1 MHPTTMPELDR
12 AVQYLDVLV
21 WMAPDADMGW
31 QVLMGNPKE
40 LLGLPPSE
48 LEHYAADADW
58 PGLRCQ
64 DANLR
69 QRLLLNARTQG
80 EACSQYTLARNGRLE
95 WLEERVVYRDN
106 GWHGLIR
113 RLPPSPINTMELP
126 PALDE
131 LTRRLFESMP
141 DRIFIARRE
150 APGEPFRYVYGNPAL
165 LDALRLS
172 PRQWNGHRPEDVF
185 TPSVGQRL
193 QSRYA
198 ECEQLGQPRGY
209 DETMRRGHREHI
221 WHTVLTRLDNSQDPA
236 MPFLVGLARDHTEL
250 NTAKRSAANA
260 HRRLRHLLETS
271 PAVLYACDSQPPW
284 TLNYISRNLSQL
296 LGLDTDAE
304 RINLRERVHP
314 DDEARLLTWLEAFT
328 HHQRKRRA
336 LRYRLRHAD
345 GYYLTV
351 QNEARVSRPVREGA
365 APELVGTL
373 LDVSREAELLARLE
387 IMTER
392 IPGLIF
398 QFRRAP
404 GGQLS
409 FPYLAGN
416 DYLLRGLDPE
426 ALALDASPVLE
437 RIPEEDLTALMIA
450 IERSVQRHTPLATQL
465 RLHQPDG
472 SLRWAAARAQPE
484 TCDDGSTLWHGVLLD
499 ISDQVAHEAHLR
511 ELSDTDDLTGLANRR
526 RLMQRLDEE
535 LSRSRRHGSV
545 LTLLLLDL
553 DHFKRVNDTWGHL
566 KGDQVLREIAT
577 LCRETLRHEDVVA
590 RFGGEEMAILLPL
603 TPLEDGLRLAERLR
617 QIIAGHDYG
626 IQRGSVTASLGVA
639 EYIDGD
645 TTDTLIE
652 RADRGLYAA
661 KHQGRNRVVSIK

>member
-1 MHPTTMPELDR
+1 MHTT
-12 AVQYLDVLV
+12 A
-21 WMAPDADMGW
+21 
-31 QVLMGNPKE
+31 
-40 LLGLPPSE
+40 LP
-48 LEHYAADADW
+48 
-58 PGLRCQ
+58 
-64 DANLR
+64 
-69 QRLLLNARTQG
+69 
-80 EACSQYTLARNGRLE
+80 
-95 WLEERVVYRDN
+95 
-106 GWHGLIR
+106 HGFG
-113 RLPPSPINTMELP
+113 
-126 PALDE
+126 E
-131 LTRRLFESMP
+131 LTHQLFESMP
-141 DRIFIARRE
+141 DRVFIARRE
-150 APGEPFRYVYGNPAL
+150 APGQPFRYIYGNPAL
-165 LDALRLS
+165 LESLRLTAQ
-172 PRQWNGHRPEDVF
+172 QWNGRRPEDVF
-185 TPSVGQRL
+185 TLCVGQRL
-193 QSRYA
+193 QRRYA
-198 ECEQLGQPRGY
+198 ECEQFGQPRVY
-209 DETMRRGHREHI
+209 DETMRRNNHREFI
-221 WHTVLTRLDNSQDPA
+221 WQTVLTRLDNSQDPS
-236 MPFLVGLARDHTEL
+236 MPLLIGMARDYSEL

-271 PAVLYACDSQPPW
+271 PAVLYACDSRPPW

-304 RINLRERVHP
+304 HINLRERVHP
-314 DDEARLLTWLEAFT
+314 DDEERLLAWLEAFT
-328 HHQRKRRA
+328 RRRQRRA

-345 GYYLTV
+345 GHYLTV
-351 QNEARVSRPVREGA
+351 QNEARVTRPVREGA

-387 IMTER
+387 IMTDR

-398 QFRRAP
+398 QFHRTSSGR
-404 GGQLS
+404 LS

-416 DYLLRGLDPE
+416 DHLLKGLDPQE
-426 ALALDASPVLE
+426 LALDAGPALE
-437 RIPEEDLTALMIA
+437 RVHEEDLGPLMVA
-450 IERSVQRHTPLATQL
+450 IERSVQRHTPLATQIRL
-465 RLHQPDG
+465 RQPDG

-484 TCDDGSTLWHGVLLD
+484 TCGDGGTLWHGVLLD

-535 LSRSRRHGSV
+535 MSRARRHGNA

-577 LCRETLRHEDVVA
+577 LCRETLRHEDVIA

-617 QIIAGHDYG
+617 QIIAEHDYG
-626 IQRGSVTASLGVA
+626 IHQGSVTASLGVA

-661 KHQGRNRVVSIK
+661 KHEGRNRIMSIR